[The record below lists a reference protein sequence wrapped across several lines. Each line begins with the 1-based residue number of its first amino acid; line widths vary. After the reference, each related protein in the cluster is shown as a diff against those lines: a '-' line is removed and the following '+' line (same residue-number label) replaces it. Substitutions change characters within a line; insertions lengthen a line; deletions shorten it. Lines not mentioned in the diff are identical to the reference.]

1 MGPAHVQMGRV
12 EPLEE
17 ANVIKTLRLQNLDT
31 ILDKMLLRTDN
42 KKKTQEETQTNAYL
56 IIFSLEQTL
65 IFLLWRGLPLNLAAT
80 T

>member
-17 ANVIKTLRLQNLDT
+17 ANVIKTLRLQNLDA
-31 ILDKMLLRTDN
+31 ILDKMLLRTD

-65 IFLLWRGLPLNLAAT
+65 IFLLWRGLPLNLAST